1 MVQPKT
7 IRNNKGL
14 ALDYSRA
21 FIFIFL
27 FVSKKRGKMKK
38 KLINIED
45 IENMIKK
52 EINSNKTT
60 GINIKSNNLTL
71 TLFLKGREKSWKLRI
86 LEHSQKNYF
95 NGGLYNEKRNC
106 YYPKDLSNYKN
117 IAEYNKLEKL
127 FKKWGFNSL

>member
-1 MVQPKT
+1 
-7 IRNNKGL
+7 
-14 ALDYSRA
+14 
-21 FIFIFL
+21 
-27 FVSKKRGKMKK
+27 MKK

-52 EINSNKTT
+52 EINLNKTT

>member
-1 MVQPKT
+1 
-7 IRNNKGL
+7 
-14 ALDYSRA
+14 
-21 FIFIFL
+21 
-27 FVSKKRGKMKK
+27 MKK

-52 EINSNKTT
+52 EINLNKTT

-127 FKKWGFNSL
+127 FKKWGFNSF